1 MTLKPINIIFKICV
15 FSLIFF
21 NFLTYSHSN
30 ILDLNKDS
38 KNISN
43 YFSGSVAFNNFD
55 YITSKKYFDKF
66 NKSEKDNQKLSSS
79 FLKSLINLQKYNEA
93 ITYSKNLESKNLSN
107 FESLLFLGLKEF
119 KNKNYIKAKFY
130 FNELKPNFENQLVFA
145 PLKLSLIN
153 WSEIMIS
160 NKVSDIKLLQSMP
173 NNFGSFKSIQEVFA
187 YCYFDNLDVDVKFE
201 KTIKNEGDKFYR
213 YNFFYA
219 NYLIEKNRKKEAVS
233 ILDSSA
239 NKYPRNLLI
248 NQLRENLKKNKK
260 SKNKFSCR
268 NPEDILA
275 EIFYA
280 FANALSVQKRFE
292 LSNLYIN
299 FSKYLNSNFK
309 SYDALLAENLL
320 RLGKKVD
327 SKKIFLKLFEIGSFY
342 KWNSS
347 KEIALII
354 EDTEGNEKSL
364 IYLTKIYKN
373 IDKNLF
379 RTFDYANFLRG
390 HDKFSES
397 ITLYSEILSEIN
409 KDHKMYPRVLD
420 RRGTAYERNGEWTLA
435 EKDLLLSLEI
445 DPNQAYTLN
454 YLAYTWIEQNRKTKK
469 ALSMLEKANNLKKN
483 DGYITDSLGWAQ
495 YKLKNFSEAKFYL
508 ERAIQMMPDDPIV
521 NDHFADCLWMI
532 DKKIQARYYWEYVL
546 TLEDTE
552 DELREK
558 VKNKLLFGLEKI

>member
-55 YITSKKYFDKF
+55 YITSKQYFDKF

-320 RLGKKVD
+320 SLGKKID

-373 IDKNLF
+373 IDKNLY

>member
-1 MTLKPINIIFKICV
+1 M
-15 FSLIFF
+15 
-21 NFLTYSHSN
+21 
-30 ILDLNKDS
+30 
-38 KNISN
+38 
-43 YFSGSVAFNNFD
+43 
-55 YITSKKYFDKF
+55 
-66 NKSEKDNQKLSSS
+66 
-79 FLKSLINLQKYNEA
+79 
-93 ITYSKNLESKNLSN
+93 
-107 FESLLFLGLKEF
+107 
-119 KNKNYIKAKFY
+119 
-130 FNELKPNFENQLVFA
+130 
-145 PLKLSLIN
+145 N

-160 NKVSDIKLLQSMP
+160 NNASDIKFIKTMP
-173 NNFGSFKSIQEVFA
+173 NNYGSFKSIQEAFA
-187 YCYFDNLDVDVKFE
+187 YCYFDSLDVDAKFS
-201 KTIKNEGDKFYR
+201 KIIKNEGDKFYR

-219 NYLIEKNRKKEAVS
+219 NYLIEKNRKKEATL
-233 ILDSSA
+233 ILETSA

-248 NQLRENLKKNKK
+248 NQLKENLKRNNK
-260 SKNKFSCR
+260 SKNKFSCQ

-280 FANALSVQKRFE
+280 FANALSVQKSFE
-292 LSNLYIN
+292 LSTLYIN
-299 FSKYLNSNFK
+299 LSKYLNSNFK

-320 RLGKKVD
+320 KLGKKED
-327 SKKIFLKLFEIGSFY
+327 SKKILLKLFEIGSFY

-347 KEIALII
+347 KEVALII
-354 EDTEGNEKSL
+354 EDLEGREESL
-364 IYLTKIYKN
+364 IYLTKIYN
-373 IDKNLF
+373 DIDKNLY
-379 RTFDYANFLRG
+379 RTFDFANFLRG

-397 ITLYSEILSEIN
+397 IKLYSQILSGIN
-409 KDHKMYPRVLD
+409 KDHNMYPRVLD
-420 RRGTAYERNGEWTLA
+420 RRGTAYERNGEWELA
-435 EKDLLLSLEI
+435 EKDLLLSLEV

-552 DELREK
+552 DDLREK

>member
-1 MTLKPINIIFKICV
+1 MKLINIIFKICL

-21 NFLTYSHSN
+21 NLITYSHSN
-30 ILDLNKDS
+30 VLDFNKDA

-55 YITSKKYFDKF
+55 YKISKQYFDKF
-66 NKSEKDNQKLSSS
+66 NKSNKNNQKLSSS
-79 FLKSLINLQKYNEA
+79 FLKSLINSQNYKDA
-93 ITYSKNLESKNLSN
+93 ITYSKNLESKNQSN
-107 FESLLFLGLKEF
+107 FESLLFLGLNEF
-119 KNKNYIKAKFY
+119 KNKNFIKAKFY
-130 FNELKPNFENQLVFA
+130 FNELKPNFENQIVFA
-145 PLKLSLIN
+145 PLKLSLMN

-160 NKVSDIKLLQSMP
+160 NNASDIKFIKTMP
-173 NNFGSFKSIQEVFA
+173 NNYGSFKSIQEAFA
-187 YCYFDNLDVDVKFE
+187 YCYFDSLDVDAKFS
-201 KTIKNEGDKFYR
+201 KIIKNEGDKFYR

-219 NYLIEKNRKKEAVS
+219 NYLIEKNRKKEATL
-233 ILDSSA
+233 ILENSA

-248 NQLRENLKKNKK
+248 NQLKENLKRNNK
-260 SKNKFSCR
+260 SKNKFSCQ

-280 FANALSVQKRFE
+280 FANALSVQKSFE
-292 LSNLYIN
+292 LSTLYIN
-299 FSKYLNSNFK
+299 LSKYLNSNFK

-320 RLGKKVD
+320 KLGKKED
-327 SKKIFLKLFEIGSFY
+327 SKKILLKLFEIGSFY

-347 KEIALII
+347 KEVALII
-354 EDTEGNEKSL
+354 EDLEGREESL
-364 IYLTKIYKN
+364 IYLTKIYN
-373 IDKNLF
+373 DIDKNLY
-379 RTFDYANFLRG
+379 RTFDFANFLRG

-397 ITLYSEILSEIN
+397 IKLYSQILSGIN
-409 KDHKMYPRVLD
+409 KDHNMYPRVLD
-420 RRGTAYERNGEWTLA
+420 RRGTAYERNGEWELA
-435 EKDLLLSLEI
+435 EKDLLLSLEV

-552 DELREK
+552 DDLREK

>member
-1 MTLKPINIIFKICV
+1 MQII
-15 FSLIFF
+15 S
-21 NFLTYSHSN
+21 
-30 ILDLNKDS
+30 
-38 KNISN
+38 
-43 YFSGSVAFNNFD
+43 
-55 YITSKKYFDKF
+55 
-66 NKSEKDNQKLSSS
+66 
-79 FLKSLINLQKYNEA
+79 
-93 ITYSKNLESKNLSN
+93 
-107 FESLLFLGLKEF
+107 
-119 KNKNYIKAKFY
+119 IK
-130 FNELKPNFENQLVFA
+130 
-145 PLKLSLIN
+145 
-153 WSEIMIS
+153 
-160 NKVSDIKLLQSMP
+160 
-173 NNFGSFKSIQEVFA
+173 
-187 YCYFDNLDVDVKFE
+187 
-201 KTIKNEGDKFYR
+201 T
-213 YNFFYA
+213 
-219 NYLIEKNRKKEAVS
+219 
-233 ILDSSA
+233 
-239 NKYPRNLLI
+239 
-248 NQLRENLKKNKK
+248 
-260 SKNKFSCR
+260 
-268 NPEDILA
+268 
-275 EIFYA
+275 
-280 FANALSVQKRFE
+280 
-292 LSNLYIN
+292 
-299 FSKYLNSNFK
+299 
-309 SYDALLAENLL
+309 
-320 RLGKKVD
+320 
-327 SKKIFLKLFEIGSFY
+327 FLKLFEIGSFY

-373 IDKNLF
+373 IDKNLY

-454 YLAYTWIEQNRKTKK
+454 YLAYTWIEQNRKTEK
-469 ALSMLEKANNLKKN
+469 ALSMLEKADNLKKN

-558 VKNKLLFGLEKI
+558 VKNTLINMYTSGELKVTNEATLKKLVGAIQMTSYCGHDGFTHAMFVNDDREKGNPDKRSLIIKTYKDDLNQTFLNIFSAFQNNPVDCPLSIDKQNKGVQIIFTG

>member
-1 MTLKPINIIFKICV
+1 MKPINIIFKI
-15 FSLIFF
+15 FIFTLTF
-21 NFLTYSHSN
+21 LNLLTYSHSK
-30 ILDLNKDS
+30 ILDFNKDA

-299 FSKYLNSNFK
+299 FSKYLNSNFI

-354 EDTEGNEKSL
+354 EDLEGSEKSL

-373 IDKNLF
+373 IDKNLY

-390 HDKFSES
+390 HDKFSKS

>member
-1 MTLKPINIIFKICV
+1 MTLKSINIIFKICV
-15 FSLIFF
+15 FTLTFF

-55 YITSKKYFDKF
+55 YITSKQYFDKF
-66 NKSEKDNQKLSSS
+66 NKSEKNNQKLSAS

-130 FNELKPNFENQLVFA
+130 FSELKPNFENQLVFA

-187 YCYFDNLDVDVKFE
+187 YCYFDNLDVDSKFKKNIE
-201 KTIKNEGDKFYR
+201 NEGDKFYR

-219 NYLIEKNRKKEAVS
+219 NYLIEKNRKKEAAS
-233 ILDSSA
+233 ILESSA
-239 NKYPRNLLI
+239 KKYPRNLLI
-248 NQLRENLKKNKK
+248 NQLRENLEKNNK
-260 SKNKFSCR
+260 SKNKFSCQ

-320 RLGKKVD
+320 RLGKKVE

-347 KEIALII
+347 KEISLII
-354 EDTEGNEKSL
+354 EDLEGSEKSL
-364 IYLTKIYKN
+364 IYLTNIYKN
-373 IDKNLF
+373 IDKNLY

-409 KDHKMYPRVLD
+409 KDHKMYPKVLD

-454 YLAYTWIEQNRKTKK
+454 YLAYTWIEQNRKTEK
-469 ALSMLEKANNLKKN
+469 ALSMLEKADNLKKN

-546 TLEDTE
+546 TLEDAE

>member
-1 MTLKPINIIFKICV
+1 MTLKLINIIFKICV

-248 NQLRENLKKNKK
+248 NQLRENLKKNNK

-320 RLGKKVD
+320 SLGKKID
-327 SKKIFLKLFEIGSFY
+327 SKKIFLRLFEIGSFY

>member
-219 NYLIEKNRKKEAVS
+219 NYLIEKNRKNEAVS

-248 NQLRENLKKNKK
+248 NQLRENLKKNNKI
-260 SKNKFSCR
+260 KNKFSCR

-320 RLGKKVD
+320 SLGKKTD

>member
-160 NKVSDIKLLQSMP
+160 NKASDIKLLQSIP

-248 NQLRENLKKNKK
+248 NQLRENLKKNNK

-320 RLGKKVD
+320 SLGKKID

>member
-1 MTLKPINIIFKICV
+1 MKPINIIFKI
-15 FSLIFF
+15 FIFTLTF
-21 NFLTYSHSN
+21 LNLLTYSHSK
-30 ILDLNKDS
+30 ILDFNKDA

-66 NKSEKDNQKLSSS
+66 NKSEKNNQKLSSS
-79 FLKSLINLQKYNEA
+79 FLKSLINLQKYDDA
-93 ITYSKNLESKNLSN
+93 VLYSKNLENKNLSN
-107 FESLLFLGLKEF
+107 FESLLFLGLSEF

-145 PLKLSLIN
+145 PLKLSLMN

-160 NKVSDIKLLQSMP
+160 NNASDIKIIQSTP

-187 YCYFDNLDVDVKFE
+187 YCYFDNHDVDTKFA
-201 KTIKNEGDKFYR
+201 KIIKDEGDKFYR

-219 NYLIEKNRKKEAVS
+219 NYLIKKNRIKEAAS
-233 ILDSSA
+233 ILNSST

-248 NQLRENLKKNKK
+248 NQLRENLKNNYKN
-260 SKNKFSCR
+260 KNKFSCQ

-275 EIFYA
+275 EIFYT
-280 FANALSVQKRFE
+280 FANALSVQKKFE

-299 FSKYLNSNFK
+299 ISKYLNPNFM
-309 SYDALLAENLL
+309 SYNALLAENLL
-320 RLGKKVD
+320 MLGKKET
-327 SKKIFLKLFEIGSFY
+327 SKKMFLKLFEIGSFY
-342 KWNSS
+342 KWHSA

-354 EDTEGNEKSL
+354 EELETSKKSL
-364 IYLTKIYKN
+364 LYLSKIYKN
-373 IDKNLF
+373 IDKNF
-379 RTFDYANFLRG
+379 YRTFDFANFLRG
-390 HDKFSES
+390 HDKFTES
-397 ITLYSEILSEIN
+397 IKLYSEILSEITE
-409 KDHKMYPRVLD
+409 DHDIYPRVLD
-420 RRGTAYERNGEWTLA
+420 RRGTAYERNGEWKLA

-445 DPNQAYTLN
+445 DPDQAYTLN
-454 YLAYTWIEQNRKTKK
+454 YLAYTWIEQNQKTKK

-552 DELREK
+552 DELRER
-558 VKNKLLFGLEKI
+558 VKNKLIFGLDKI

>member
-1 MTLKPINIIFKICV
+1 MKLINIIFKICL

-21 NFLTYSHSN
+21 NLITYSHSN
-30 ILDLNKDS
+30 VLDFNKDA

-55 YITSKKYFDKF
+55 YKISKQYFDKF
-66 NKSEKDNQKLSSS
+66 NKSNKNNQKLSSS
-79 FLKSLINLQKYNEA
+79 FLKSLINSQNYKDA
-93 ITYSKNLESKNLSN
+93 ITYSKNLESKNQSN
-107 FESLLFLGLKEF
+107 FESLLFLGLNEF
-119 KNKNYIKAKFY
+119 KNKNFIKAKFY
-130 FNELKPNFENQLVFA
+130 FNELKPNFENQIVFA
-145 PLKLSLIN
+145 PLKLSLMN

-160 NKVSDIKLLQSMP
+160 NNASDIKFIKTMP
-173 NNFGSFKSIQEVFA
+173 NNYGSFKSIQEAFA
-187 YCYFDNLDVDVKFE
+187 YCYFDSLDVDAKFL
-201 KTIKNEGDKFYR
+201 KIIKNEGDKFYR

-219 NYLIEKNRKKEAVS
+219 NYLIEKNRKKEATL
-233 ILDSSA
+233 ILETSA

-248 NQLRENLKKNKK
+248 NQLKENLKRNNK
-260 SKNKFSCR
+260 SKNKFSCQ

-280 FANALSVQKRFE
+280 FANALSVQKSFE
-292 LSNLYIN
+292 LSTLYIN
-299 FSKYLNSNFK
+299 LSKYLNSNFK

-320 RLGKKVD
+320 KLGKKED
-327 SKKIFLKLFEIGSFY
+327 SKKILLKLFEIGSFY

-347 KEIALII
+347 KEVALII
-354 EDTEGNEKSL
+354 EDLEGREESL
-364 IYLTKIYKN
+364 IYLTKIYN
-373 IDKNLF
+373 DIDKNLY
-379 RTFDYANFLRG
+379 RTFDFANFLRG

-397 ITLYSEILSEIN
+397 IKLYSQILSEIN
-409 KDHKMYPRVLD
+409 KDHNMYPRVLD
-420 RRGTAYERNGEWTLA
+420 RRGTAYERNGEWELA
-435 EKDLLLSLEI
+435 EKDLLLSLEV

-552 DELREK
+552 DDLREK

>member
-1 MTLKPINIIFKICV
+1 MKLINIIFKICL

-21 NFLTYSHSN
+21 NLITYSHSN
-30 ILDLNKDS
+30 VLDFNKDA

-55 YITSKKYFDKF
+55 YKISKQYFDKF
-66 NKSEKDNQKLSSS
+66 NKSNKNNQKLSSS
-79 FLKSLINLQKYNEA
+79 FLKSLINSQNYKDA
-93 ITYSKNLESKNLSN
+93 ITYSKNLESKNQSN
-107 FESLLFLGLKEF
+107 FESLLFLGLNEF
-119 KNKNYIKAKFY
+119 KNKNFIKAKFY
-130 FNELKPNFENQLVFA
+130 FNELKPNFENQIVFA
-145 PLKLSLIN
+145 PLKLSLMN

-160 NKVSDIKLLQSMP
+160 NNASDIKLIKTMP
-173 NNFGSFKSIQEVFA
+173 NNYGSFKSIQEAFA
-187 YCYFDNLDVDVKFE
+187 YCYFDSLDVDAKFS
-201 KTIKNEGDKFYR
+201 KIIKNEGDKFYR

-219 NYLIEKNRKKEAVS
+219 NYLIEKNRKKEATL
-233 ILDSSA
+233 ILETSA

-248 NQLRENLKKNKK
+248 NQLKENLKRNNK
-260 SKNKFSCR
+260 SKNKFSCQ

-280 FANALSVQKRFE
+280 FANALSVQKSFE
-292 LSNLYIN
+292 LSTLYIN
-299 FSKYLNSNFK
+299 LSKYLNSNFK

-320 RLGKKVD
+320 KLGKKED
-327 SKKIFLKLFEIGSFY
+327 SKKILLKLFEIGSFY

-347 KEIALII
+347 KEVALII
-354 EDTEGNEKSL
+354 EDLEGREESL
-364 IYLTKIYKN
+364 IYLTKIYN
-373 IDKNLF
+373 DIDKNLY
-379 RTFDYANFLRG
+379 RTFDFANFLRG

-397 ITLYSEILSEIN
+397 IKLYSQILSGIN
-409 KDHKMYPRVLD
+409 KDHNMYPRVLD
-420 RRGTAYERNGEWTLA
+420 RRGTAYERNGEWELA
-435 EKDLLLSLEI
+435 EKDLLLSLEV

-552 DELREK
+552 DDLREK

>member
-1 MTLKPINIIFKICV
+1 MKLINIIFKICL

-21 NFLTYSHSN
+21 NLITYSHSN
-30 ILDLNKDS
+30 VLDFNKDA

-55 YITSKKYFDKF
+55 YKISKQYFDKF
-66 NKSEKDNQKLSSS
+66 NKSNKNNQKLSSS
-79 FLKSLINLQKYNEA
+79 FLKSLINSQNYKDA
-93 ITYSKNLESKNLSN
+93 ITYSKNLESKNQSN
-107 FESLLFLGLKEF
+107 FESLLFLGLNEF
-119 KNKNYIKAKFY
+119 KNKNFIKAKFY
-130 FNELKPNFENQLVFA
+130 FNELKPNFENQIVFA
-145 PLKLSLIN
+145 PLKLSLMN

-160 NKVSDIKLLQSMP
+160 NNASDIKFIKTMP
-173 NNFGSFKSIQEVFA
+173 NNYGSFKSIQEAFA
-187 YCYFDNLDVDVKFE
+187 YCYFDSLDVDAKFS
-201 KTIKNEGDKFYR
+201 KIIKNEGDKFYR

-219 NYLIEKNRKKEAVS
+219 NYLIEKNRKKEATL
-233 ILDSSA
+233 ILETSA

-248 NQLRENLKKNKK
+248 NQRKENLKRNNK
-260 SKNKFSCR
+260 SKNKFSCQ

-280 FANALSVQKRFE
+280 FANALSVQKSFE
-292 LSNLYIN
+292 LSTLYIN
-299 FSKYLNSNFK
+299 LSKYLNSNFK

-320 RLGKKVD
+320 KLGKKED
-327 SKKIFLKLFEIGSFY
+327 SKKILLKLFEIGSFY

-347 KEIALII
+347 KEVALII
-354 EDTEGNEKSL
+354 EDLEGREESL
-364 IYLTKIYKN
+364 IYLTKIYN
-373 IDKNLF
+373 DIDKNLY
-379 RTFDYANFLRG
+379 RTFDFANFLRG

-397 ITLYSEILSEIN
+397 IKLYSQILSGIN
-409 KDHKMYPRVLD
+409 KDHNMYPRVLD
-420 RRGTAYERNGEWTLA
+420 RRGTAYERNGEWELA
-435 EKDLLLSLEI
+435 EKDLLLSLEV

-552 DELREK
+552 DDLREK

>member
-1 MTLKPINIIFKICV
+1 MKLINIIFKICL

-21 NFLTYSHSN
+21 NLITYSHSN
-30 ILDLNKDS
+30 VLDFNKDA

-55 YITSKKYFDKF
+55 YKISKQYFDKF
-66 NKSEKDNQKLSSS
+66 NKSNKNNQKLSSS
-79 FLKSLINLQKYNEA
+79 FLKSLINSQNYKDA
-93 ITYSKNLESKNLSN
+93 ITYSKNLESKNQSN
-107 FESLLFLGLKEF
+107 FESLLFLGLNEF
-119 KNKNYIKAKFY
+119 KNKNFIKAKFY
-130 FNELKPNFENQLVFA
+130 FNELKPNFENQIVFA
-145 PLKLSLIN
+145 PLKLSLMN

-160 NKVSDIKLLQSMP
+160 NNASDIKFIKTMP
-173 NNFGSFKSIQEVFA
+173 NNYGSFKSIQEAFA
-187 YCYFDNLDVDVKFE
+187 YCYFDSLDVDAKFL
-201 KTIKNEGDKFYR
+201 KIIKNEGDKFYR

-219 NYLIEKNRKKEAVS
+219 NYLIEKNRKKEATF
-233 ILDSSA
+233 ILETSA

-248 NQLRENLKKNKK
+248 NQLKENLKRNNK
-260 SKNKFSCR
+260 SKNKFSCQ

-280 FANALSVQKRFE
+280 FANALSVQKSFE
-292 LSNLYIN
+292 LSTLYIN
-299 FSKYLNSNFK
+299 LSKYLNSNFK

-320 RLGKKVD
+320 KLGKKED
-327 SKKIFLKLFEIGSFY
+327 SKKILLKLFEIGSFY

-347 KEIALII
+347 KEVALII
-354 EDTEGNEKSL
+354 EDLEGREESL
-364 IYLTKIYKN
+364 IYLTKIYN
-373 IDKNLF
+373 DIDKNLY
-379 RTFDYANFLRG
+379 RTFDFANFLRG

-397 ITLYSEILSEIN
+397 IKLYSQILSEIN
-409 KDHKMYPRVLD
+409 KDHNMYPRVLD
-420 RRGTAYERNGEWTLA
+420 RRGTAYERNGEWELA
-435 EKDLLLSLEI
+435 EKDLLLSLEV

-552 DELREK
+552 DDLREK

>member
-1 MTLKPINIIFKICV
+1 MKLINIIFKICL

-21 NFLTYSHSN
+21 NLITYSHSN
-30 ILDLNKDS
+30 VLDFNKDA

-55 YITSKKYFDKF
+55 YKISKQYFDKF
-66 NKSEKDNQKLSSS
+66 NKSNKNNQKLSSS
-79 FLKSLINLQKYNEA
+79 FLKSLINSQNYKDA
-93 ITYSKNLESKNLSN
+93 ITYSKNLESKNQSN
-107 FESLLFLGLKEF
+107 FESLLFLGLNEF
-119 KNKNYIKAKFY
+119 KNKNFIKAKFY
-130 FNELKPNFENQLVFA
+130 FNELKPNFENQIVFA
-145 PLKLSLIN
+145 PLKLSLMN

-160 NKVSDIKLLQSMP
+160 NNASDIKFIKTMP
-173 NNFGSFKSIQEVFA
+173 NNYGSFKSIQEAFA
-187 YCYFDNLDVDVKFE
+187 YCYFDSLDVDAKFL
-201 KTIKNEGDKFYR
+201 KIIKNEGDKFYR

-219 NYLIEKNRKKEAVS
+219 NYLIEKNRKKEATF
-233 ILDSSA
+233 ILETSA

-248 NQLRENLKKNKK
+248 NQLKENLKRNNK
-260 SKNKFSCR
+260 SKNKFSCQ

-280 FANALSVQKRFE
+280 FANALSVQKSFE
-292 LSNLYIN
+292 LSTLYIN
-299 FSKYLNSNFK
+299 LSKYLNSNFK

-320 RLGKKVD
+320 KLGKKED
-327 SKKIFLKLFEIGSFY
+327 SKKILLKLFEIGSFY

-347 KEIALII
+347 KEVALII
-354 EDTEGNEKSL
+354 EDLEGREESL
-364 IYLTKIYKN
+364 IYLTKIYN
-373 IDKNLF
+373 DIDKNLY
-379 RTFDYANFLRG
+379 RTFDFANFLRG

-397 ITLYSEILSEIN
+397 IKLYSQILSGIN
-409 KDHKMYPRVLD
+409 KDHNMYPRVLD
-420 RRGTAYERNGEWTLA
+420 RRGTAYERNGEWELA
-435 EKDLLLSLEI
+435 EKDLLLSLEV

-552 DELREK
+552 DDLREK

>member
-79 FLKSLINLQKYNEA
+79 ILKSLINLQKYNEA

-160 NKVSDIKLLQSMP
+160 NKASDIKLLQSMP

-219 NYLIEKNRKKEAVS
+219 NYLIEKNRKNEAVS

-248 NQLRENLKKNKK
+248 NQLRENLKKNNK

-320 RLGKKVD
+320 RLGKKTD

>member
-160 NKVSDIKLLQSMP
+160 NKASDIKLLQSIP

-248 NQLRENLKKNKK
+248 NQLRENLKKNNK

-320 RLGKKVD
+320 RLGKKKD